1 MRRVVVYAAAL
12 FVVLGGAMLVAQ
24 SKVTTAEELDTIMK
38 KASAFRQV
46 DKAIQ
51 SNNAGDAKKQLEI
64 VENAVKES
72 QSFWVTH
79 KKDDAVKMNKE
90 SLAKL
95 DALEKVLSAETLDV
109 AAATAAFKEAGGACR
124 ACHQQYRV
132 EDDKNEYHLK
142 PGSVAGVSE
151 LEIYE
156 FTN

>member
-1 MRRVVVYAAAL
+1 MRRVVGYVAAFCVAFGSAL
-12 FVVLGGAMLVAQ
+12 LVAQ
-24 SKVTTAEELDTIMK
+24 TKVTTAKQLDEIMK

-51 SNNAGDAKKQLEI
+51 SNNAADARKQLEI

-79 KKDDAVKMNKE
+79 KKDDALKMNKE

-95 DALEKVLSAETLDV
+95 DDLEKVLSADTLDV
-109 AAATAAFKEAGGACR
+109 AAATAAFKQAGGACR
-124 ACHQQYRV
+124 TCHQQYRI

-151 LEIYE
+151 
-156 FTN
+156 

>member
-1 MRRVVVYAAAL
+1 MRRFLGFTAAL
-12 FVVLGGAMLVAQ
+12 SVALGGALLVAQ
-24 SKVTTAEELDTIMK
+24 SKVTTAEELDKIMK

-51 SNNAGDAKKQLEI
+51 SNNAADARKQLEI

-72 QSFWVTH
+72 QSFWITH

-95 DALEKVLSAETLDV
+95 DELEKVLSADSLDV
-109 AAATAAFKEAGGACR
+109 AAATAAFKQAGGACR
-124 ACHQQYRV
+124 SCHQQYRI

-151 LEIYE
+151 
-156 FTN
+156 